1 MLAYILKRLAMTALV
16 VLVVMTFLASL
27 VHLIPG
33 DPVKTILGPR
43 ADPELSKIVRHD
55 MQLDLPVPQ
64 QVCELRHGRRQG

>member
-33 DPVKTILGPR
+33 DPVTTILGPR

-55 MQLDLPVPQ
+55 MQLDLPVPRADL
-64 QVCELRHGRRQG
+64 ELRHGRPPG